1 MTFDDGILSIW
12 TSANTASAGDMPTQ
26 SLSLKGSYYFAYQTV
41 GFNRYYTAMGFGQQ
55 IDTMVAI
62 DLDRSIHSDDIV
74 VIDGDYS
81 TPYRISQA
89 QHTKDDDGLWYTR
102 LSLTRI
108 NDEFTFNIEVEGD

>member
-1 MTFDDGILSIW
+1 MTFDDGMLSVW
-12 TSANTASAGDMPTQ
+12 NSTNTANAGDMPTQ

-89 QHTKDDDGLWYTR
+89 QHIKDDDGLWFTQ
-102 LSLTRI
+102 LSLTRL
-108 NDEFTFNIEVEGD
+108 NDEFEFNE

>member
-12 TSANTASAGDMPTQ
+12 TSANTANAGDMPTQ
-26 SLSLKGSYYFAYQTV
+26 TPTKKGDYYFAYQTV

-89 QHTKDDDGLWYTR
+89 QHMKDTDELWYTQ